1 MNLKQENGKTILSLD
16 GEITVAKASLLRDN
30 LLQSIRQSDEIE
42 ISFDDVTSVDI
53 SCLQLL
59 HSASRSAREKK
70 KKLIIQTDNAPVLQ
84 QAQSWAGF
92 DF

>member
-30 LLQSIRQSDEIE
+30 LLQSFRQSNEIE
-42 ISFDDVTSVDI
+42 ISFDDVTSVDL
-53 SCLQLL
+53 SCLQIL
-59 HSASRSAREKK
+59 HSARRSAREKK
-70 KKLIIQTDNAPVLQ
+70 KKLIIQADNAPVLQ

>member
-1 MNLKQENGKTILSLD
+1 MNLKQENLKAILSLD
-16 GEITVAKASLLRDN
+16 GEMTISKASLLRDK
-30 LLQSIRQSDEIE
+30 LLQSFRQSDEIE
-42 ISFDDVTSVDI
+42 ISFADVTSVDL

-59 HSASRSAREKK
+59 HSARRSAREKK